1 MGLRK
6 CPRCELNYIKDGETL
21 CNVCRRS
28 AKHEEEPE
36 EELMCIE
43 CGEHPA
49 LKGKEL
55 CAECYKES
63 LRQQKLQN
71 QRQASME
78 GMDFEGVDD
87 VSGVSLPDE
96 EIPTGR
102 LPDELASDFEDELD
116 DPIPEKPAEP
126 EEGEIE
132 FTKGLSLEAMEEEES
147 MEYDEEDSEYEDGE
161 TPVRKKHR

>member
-6 CPRCELNYIKDGETL
+6 CPKCELNYLKEGETL

-28 AKHEEEPE
+28 MKHEDEPE
-36 EELMCIE
+36 EELICIE

-63 LRQQKLQN
+63 LRQQKLQS
-71 QRQASME
+71 QRQSSMD
-78 GMDFEGVDD
+78 GIDFEDVDD
-87 VSGVSLPDE
+87 VTLPDE
-96 EIPTGR
+96 EIPTGS
-102 LPDELASDFEDELD
+102 LPDELAGEFGDELND
-116 DPIPEKPAEP
+116 DLTKKSAEP

-132 FTKGLSLEAMEEEES
+132 FTKGLSLEAMEEEEAE
-147 MEYDEEDSEYEDGE
+147 EYDDEDSEYEDGE
-161 TPVRKKHR
+161 TPVRKTHR

>member
-1 MGLRK
+1 MSLRK
-6 CPRCELNYIKDGETL
+6 CPKCELNYLKEGETL
-21 CNVCRRS
+21 CNVCKRS

-36 EELMCIE
+36 EELLCIE

-63 LRQQKLQN
+63 LRQQKLQK
-71 QRQASME
+71 QRRSSV
-78 GMDFEGVDD
+78 EGVDFEDVED

-96 EIPTGR
+96 EIPTGN
-102 LPDELASDFEDELD
+102 LPDELAEEFGEELD
-116 DPIPEKPAEP
+116 DGADKPSEP

-132 FTKGLSLEAMEEEES
+132 FTNGLSLEALEEEE
-147 MEYDEEDSEYEDGE
+147 EAEEFDDEDREYEDGE
-161 TPVRKKHR
+161 TPVRQKRR

>member
-6 CPRCELNYIKDGETL
+6 CPRCELNYIKEGETL
-21 CNVCRRS
+21 CNVCRRA

-55 CAECYKES
+55 CTECYKES
-63 LRQQKLQN
+63 LRQQKLQK
-71 QRQASME
+71 QRRATVD
-78 GMDFEGVDD
+78 GVDFEVVDE
-87 VSGVSLPDE
+87 VGGVSLPDE
-96 EIPTGR
+96 EIPTGN
-102 LPDELASDFEDELD
+102 LPDEIADEFEEELGNEN
-116 DPIPEKPAEP
+116 EKPSEP

-132 FTKGLSLEAMEEEES
+132 FTKGLSLEAMEEEEAE
-147 MEYDEEDSEYEDGE
+147 EYDDEDSEFEDGE
-161 TPVRKKHR
+161 TPVRKKRR

>member
-6 CPRCELNYIKDGETL
+6 CPRCELNYIKEGETL
-21 CNVCRRS
+21 CNVCRRA

-63 LRQQKLQN
+63 LRQQKLQK
-71 QRQASME
+71 QRRATVD
-78 GMDFEGVDD
+78 GVDFEVVDE
-87 VSGVSLPDE
+87 VGGVSLPDE
-96 EIPTGR
+96 EIPTGN
-102 LPDELASDFEDELD
+102 LPDEIADEFEEELGNEN
-116 DPIPEKPAEP
+116 EKPSEP

-132 FTKGLSLEAMEEEES
+132 FTKGLSLEAMEEEEAE
-147 MEYDEEDSEYEDGE
+147 EYDDEDSEFEDGE
-161 TPVRKKHR
+161 TPVRKKRR